1 MNIIEKRETNLFKS
15 EKDLLMYYHTAIRNV
30 GLYTSI
36 SIAALL
42 AAFIYLRNK
51 KDLYYLEGGIL
62 YIASIVFLTITI
74 LLSKRVIQTI
84 KTHKYPNMYDLLIIP
99 YCTYYI
105 NSIFLLISVLLF
117 LMIIFD
123 KY

>member
-1 MNIIEKRETNLFKS
+1 MNVIEKSETNLFKS

-51 KDLYYLEGGIL
+51 KELYYLEGGIL

-84 KTHKYPNMYDLLIIP
+84 KTHKYSNMYDLLIIP

-105 NSIFLLISVLLF
+105 NSVFLLISVLLF
-117 LMIIFD
+117 FMIIFD

>member
-1 MNIIEKRETNLFKS
+1 MNIIEKSETNLFKS

-51 KDLYYLEGGIL
+51 KELYYLEGGIL

-105 NSIFLLISVLLF
+105 NSVFLLISVLLF

>member
-1 MNIIEKRETNLFKS
+1 MNIIEKSETNLFKS

>member
-1 MNIIEKRETNLFKS
+1 MNVIEKSETNLFKS

-51 KDLYYLEGGIL
+51 KELYYLEGGIL

-84 KTHKYPNMYDLLIIP
+84 KTHKYSNMYDLLIIP

-105 NSIFLLISVLLF
+105 NSVFLLI
-117 LMIIFD
+117 
-123 KY
+123 